1 MTQGLALGITVG
13 SSITVAVTTS
23 GGCDE
28 AHVHTRSPGRTPASE
43 DFLSRVGDPVDIL
56 TADGT
61 SIAAADLVARVIG
74 GTVADLSPART
85 VAGYPAWWSRHTVDA
100 QRAALDRAGLGA
112 VTLVPEPIAALRR
125 HPATAPGAAA
135 MVVYDLGATGV
146 SVAVVGTGPRSSLL
160 AEPLRDA
167 EIAGSE
173 FDLLTMRYVLANSL
187 GDNDFDPFDPII
199 ESELSALR
207 HRCKKAKEDLSG
219 NTATTI
225 PVRLPGTPGT
235 VRDIR
240 LVRDELEDLLRDPL
254 SRSLALVHESL
265 RRAGLSR
272 DAVGGILLTGGG
284 GSIPLLTELL
294 STEFGLPVRTAPD
307 PAHTAA
313 RGAALLASD
322 LLAEPTANAAPL
334 AARPTPIA
342 PHPAPVVPQ
351 SDSTPIPLPERNPI
365 LPPLPQQPEPRRP
378 RTWQRA
384 TLVGGAVAVVAA
396 LTTGTLALGTS
407 AQSTPRTTAPST
419 SATPAPAPT
428 AQPAAG
434 HASAAIAPAVG
445 TATTHGATGAI
456 QPTGNVPADSAG
468 STAPNQPAP
477 DAPNPAASPGSP
489 APQPNP
495 PAPAPAPQPNPPAP
509 VPAPQPPT
517 APPPPDR
524 PSPDL
529 GNTLNSGLDQ
539 TGNTLGTV
547 LQAPGRVIPHT
558 GG

>member
-28 AHVHTRSPGRTPASE
+28 AHVHTRPPGRTPAASE

-61 SIAAADLVARVIG
+61 SIAAADLVVRVIG
-74 GTVADLSPART
+74 GAVADLSPART

-112 VTLVPEPIAALRR
+112 VMLVPEPIAALRNN
-125 HPATAPGAAA
+125 PAAA
-135 MVVYDLGATGV
+135 PMVVYDLGATGV
-146 SVAVVGTGPRSSLL
+146 SVAVVGTGPRPSLL

-187 GDNDFDPFDPII
+187 EDNDFDPFDPII

-219 NTATTI
+219 NTVTTI

-254 SRSLALVHESL
+254 SRSLALVHEAL
-265 RRAGLSR
+265 RRGGLSR
-272 DAVGGILLTGGG
+272 DTVGGILLTGGG

-294 STEFGLPVRTAPD
+294 STEFGLPIRTAPD

-322 LLAEPTANAAPL
+322 LLAEPSANAAPL
-334 AARPTPIA
+334 AARSTPT
-342 PHPAPVVPQ
+342 VPQ
-351 SDSTPIPLPERNPI
+351 PDSTPIPPPKRNPI
-365 LPPLPQQPEPRRP
+365 LPPLPQQLEPRRL

-419 SATPAPAPT
+419 SATSAPT

-434 HASAAIAPAVG
+434 HASPAIAPAVG
-445 TATTHGATGAI
+445 AATTPGATGAI
-456 QPTGNVPADSAG
+456 QPTGNAAAEPPG
-468 STAPNQPAP
+468 STAPTAAPNQPAP
-477 DAPNPAASPGSP
+477 DAPNPAAPPGSP

-495 PAPAPAPQPNPPAP
+495 PAPAPAPQP
-509 VPAPQPPT
+509 PT
-517 APPPPDR
+517 APPPPER
-524 PSPDL
+524 PAPDL

-547 LQAPGRVIPHT
+547 LQAPGRVLPHT